1 MLLDLPSHARPRER
15 LLEAGEEA
23 LSIVELL
30 AIILGTGTQGK
41 SVLQL
46 SQELLETFGSLPA
59 LLEASVEELKT
70 VKGIGPAKALQLKAA
85 FAIALRF
92 HKIYGDQKKAALSTS
107 QDAYFLLKDKLEH
120 LKQEALVVL
129 LRDAKG
135 QLISLNQVALGTLS
149 QVLIH
154 PREVFFPAIRQ
165 KAHSM
170 IIAHNHPSGDPT
182 PSQADLEMTRRL
194 LSSGQIIGI
203 PIDDHLI
210 IGKGNYVSLKEKG
223 FISLPAQSHSR

>member
-1 MLLDLPSHARPRER
+1 MLRDLPSHARPRER
-15 LLEAGEEA
+15 LLDAGEGA
-23 LSIVELL
+23 LSIVELI
-30 AIILGTGTQGK
+30 AILLGTGTRGK

-59 LLEASVEELKT
+59 LLDASIEELKV
-70 VKGIGPAKALQLKAA
+70 VKGIGNAKAIQLKAA

-92 HKIYGDQKKAALSTS
+92 RKSYSEQTKTALITS
-107 QDAYFLLKDKLEH
+107 HDAYLLLKDKLEH
-120 LKQEALVVL
+120 LKQESLVVL

-135 QLISLNQVALGTLS
+135 QVISIQQVALGTLS

-154 PREVFFPAIRQ
+154 PREVFFHAVRQ
-165 KAHSM
+165 KAHSV

-182 PSQADLEMTRRL
+182 PSTADLEITRRL
-194 LSSGQIIGI
+194 ISSGQVMGI

-210 IGKGNYVSLKEKG
+210 IGKDKY
-223 FISLPAQSHSR
+223 ISLRERGWCF

>member
-23 LSIVELL
+23 LSIVELI

-59 LLEASVEELKT
+59 LLEASVEELKA
-70 VKGIGPAKALQLKAA
+70 VKGIGPAKAIQLKAA

-92 HKIYGDQKKAALSTS
+92 HRIYGEQRKTALSTS
-107 QDAYFLLKDKLEH
+107 QDAYLLFKDKLEH

-135 QLISLNQVALGTLS
+135 QVISLNQVALGTLS

-223 FISLPAQSHSR
+223 FIHR

>member
-1 MLLDLPSHARPRER
+1 MLLDLPTHARPRER

-23 LSIVELL
+23 LSLVELI
-30 AIILGTGTQGK
+30 AILLGTGTRGK

-46 SQELLETFGSLPA
+46 SQELLETFGSLPE
-59 LLEASVEELKT
+59 LLEASVEELRAI
-70 VKGIGPAKALQLKAA
+70 KGIGLAKALQLKAA

-92 HKIYGDQKKAALSTS
+92 RKLYDSHRKVAVTTLH
-107 QDAYFLLKDKLEH
+107 DAYLLLKDKLEH
-120 LKQEALVVL
+120 LRQEALVVL

-135 QLISLNQVALGTLS
+135 QAITTHQVALGTLS

-194 LSSGQIIGI
+194 ISSGQIIGI

-210 IGKGNYVSLKEKG
+210 IGKGTYVSLKEKG
-223 FISLPAQSHSR
+223 LMKFF